1 MFKRFHRL
9 RRRPHLSPTAI
20 LLFGFLVII
29 VLGGLLLMLPF
40 SSQNGTFT
48 SPLTAF
54 FTATSATCVT
64 GLSVVNTASYWS
76 PFGKGVLL
84 FLIQIGGLGFMSLAM
99 LFSFLLRRRVSPR
112 ERLIF
117 MQSMNLPAADGL
129 PRFLKRMFVTVM
141 AAEAGGALVL
151 TALFCRRFGFA
162 KALRYGIFHAV
173 SAFCNAGFDLF
184 GDSLNGFASDGAAL
198 AVVGVLIVF
207 GGLGFAV
214 WDELAQA
221 IRRRAGLS
229 GLSLYAR
236 MVLVTS
242 FSLLLFGTVTYL
254 AAEWDNPAT
263 VGGMSVFGK
272 LQNCLFQSVSM
283 RTAGFSSFDHG
294 SMRPLSLLI
303 SMFLMFIGGSSGST
317 AGGVKTVTF
326 SLLLVSALQIFKGRS
341 EVRFRRRRIPQD
353 AVSRA
358 FALVFFGGVAVF
370 VSILLLS
377 FTEEFS
383 LGSLAYEVFSAFGTV
398 GVSTGITPSFSAFGK
413 LWLMLLMFAGRLGVA
428 SVAYTV
434 LLGLEKEDGVI
445 RYPKADLLIG

>member
-1 MFKRFHRL
+1 MPKRFHRL
-9 RRRPHLSPTAI
+9 RLSPTAV
-20 LLFGFLVII
+20 LLLGFLAII
-29 VLGGLLLMLPF
+29 VLGGLLLMLPL
-40 SSQNGTFT
+40 SSQSRTFT

-64 GLSVVNTASYWS
+64 GLSVVNTACHWS
-76 PFGKGVLL
+76 LFGKVVILL
-84 FLIQIGGLGFMSLAM
+84 LIQIGGLGFMSLAM
-99 LFSFLLRRRVSPR
+99 LFSLLLRRRVSPR

-129 PRFLKRMFVTVM
+129 RRFLRRMFVTVL

-151 TALFCRRFGFA
+151 TALFCRQFGFA
-162 KALRYGIFHAV
+162 KALGYGIFHAV

-184 GDSLNGFASDGAAL
+184 GDSLNGFASDGAVLGTVA
-198 AVVGVLIVF
+198 VLIVF

-221 IRRRAGLS
+221 IRHKAK
-229 GLSLYAR
+229 LSLYAR

-242 FSLLLFGTVTYL
+242 ACLVVLGTLGYL
-254 AAEWDNPAT
+254 ATEWDNPAT
-263 VGGMSVFGK
+263 VGEMSPFDK

-294 SMRPLSLLI
+294 GMRPLSLLC

-326 SLLLVSALQIFKGRS
+326 ALLLIAALQIFKGRN

-358 FALVFFGGVAVF
+358 FALVFFGGVCVF

-377 FTEEFS
+377 FTERIP

-398 GVSTGITPSFSAFGK
+398 GVSTGVTASFSAFGQ

-434 LLGLEKEDGVI
+434 LLSLETQDGVI